1 VSTWEEAYLEELMRN
16 TGRRCALYMGRE
28 VCIDTKKHGMR
39 AICSSLA
46 PRLVN
51 AGRLRRIYCQPFE
64 GDCIDR
70 TGGTTGVRCNVM
82 GIRSPLTTAITA

>member
-1 VSTWEEAYLEELMRN
+1 LKNLCGIPAGVAHFTWD
-16 TGRRCALYMGRE
+16 GE

-82 GIRSPLTTAITA
+82 GIRSPLTTAMTA